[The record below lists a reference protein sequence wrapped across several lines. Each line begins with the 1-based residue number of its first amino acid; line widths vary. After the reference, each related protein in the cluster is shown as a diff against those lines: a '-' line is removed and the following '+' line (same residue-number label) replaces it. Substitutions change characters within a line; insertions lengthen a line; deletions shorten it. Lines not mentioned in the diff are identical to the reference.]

1 MRNLT
6 FTMALVAAFT
16 VTASNAWA
24 DLVTLKPGIS
34 VTGEQITFGDVFK
47 GAGDKSD
54 YVIAAAPAPG
64 KKVIFKASSLAYVAR
79 KHGLDWR
86 PTRPIKRVVVNRNGS
101 QIPQQLIV
109 DEIRFAMEMELEAE
123 HFEITLSTRHP
134 KIHVA
139 KGATLSVAVESLS
152 YSRKGGN
159 FVATVV
165 APADDPDAR
174 SYKVS
179 GKIFTQIQVP
189 VINRAMQPGEAIR
202 ASDLDYKLVR
212 SSKISRNTVTDAN
225 DLIGRSPR
233 RLIRAGHPVGLN
245 NLGDPVTITKG
256 KLVTVTFKSGGVS
269 LAITGRTLEAGAEGD
284 IIRVENINSRKTIQ
298 AQVIDAEQV
307 RIITAG
313 QRLAKL
319 N

>member
-1 MRNLT
+1 
-6 FTMALVAAFT
+6 
-16 VTASNAWA
+16 
-24 DLVTLKPGIS
+24 G
-34 VTGEQITFGDVFK
+34 
-47 GAGDKSD
+47 
-54 YVIAAAPAPG
+54 
-64 KKVIFKASSLAYVAR
+64 SSLAYVAR

-86 PTRPIKRVVVNRNGS
+86 PTRPIKRVIVNRSGA
-101 QIPQQLIV
+101 QIPQQMIV
-109 DEIRFAMEMELEAE
+109 DEIRFAMEMELEVE
-123 HFEITLSTRHP
+123 HFEIALSTRHP

-139 KGATLSVAVESLS
+139 KGSPQSVAVESLS

-159 FVATVV
+159 FVATII
-165 APADDPDAR
+165 APANDPDAR

-189 VINRAMQPGEAIR
+189 VINRAMQPGEEIK

-212 SSKISRNTVTDAN
+212 SSKISRNTVTEAS

-245 NLGDPVTITKG
+245 NLGDPVTIAKG
-256 KLVTVTFKSGGVS
+256 KLITVTFKSGGVS
-269 LAITGRTLEAGAEGD
+269 LAITGRALEAGAEGD

-298 AQVIDAEQV
+298 AQVINSEQV